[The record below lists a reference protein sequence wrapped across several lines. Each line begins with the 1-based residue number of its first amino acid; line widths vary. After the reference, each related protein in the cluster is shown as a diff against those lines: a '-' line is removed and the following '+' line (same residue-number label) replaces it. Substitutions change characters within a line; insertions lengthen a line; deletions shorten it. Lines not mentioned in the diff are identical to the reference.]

1 MSELIQKSKKDI
13 FHFKQFSINQESCSM
28 KVGTDGVLLGA
39 WVDVRIAKSILDIG
53 TGSGLIAMMLAQR
66 SNALIE
72 AVEIDEAAWKQAAQN
87 FELTKW
93 GDRMSAFHSSVQDFS
108 RSSQNKYDLI
118 VSNPPFFSGGAFSSN
133 QDRAS
138 VRHTIKLPNGDLLSA
153 ARNLLAKEGRFCVI
167 LPVMEGLRFKEMA
180 INYGLYC
187 SKITEV
193 KPFPEKAANRVLIQF
208 EKTQK
213 GIFEDSFVVWEKEQQ
228 YSTDFVDLTSA
239 FYLHF

>member
-1 MSELIQKSKKDI
+1 MSGLIQKSKKDT

-28 KVGTDGVLLGA
+28 KVGTDGILLGA
-39 WVDVRIAKSILDIG
+39 WVDISDANFILDIG

-66 SNALIE
+66 STASIE
-72 AVEIDEAAWKQAAQN
+72 AIEIDEAARKQAAQN

-93 GDRMSAFHSSVQDFS
+93 GDRLSALHTSVQDFAKT
-108 RSSQNKYDLI
+108 SQNKYDLI

-133 QDRAS
+133 QDRAN

-153 ARNLLAKEGRFCVI
+153 ARNLLSKKGRFCVI

-180 INYGLYC
+180 MNYGLYC
-187 SKITEV
+187 SRITEV
-193 KPFPEKAANRVLIQF
+193 RPFPEKAANRVLIQF
-208 EKTQK
+208 EKIQK
-213 GIFEDSFVVWEKEQQ
+213 ELIEDSFVVWEKEQK
-228 YSTDFVDLTSA
+228 YSTDFVDLTSE

>member
-39 WVDVRIAKSILDIG
+39 WVDISNTNSILDIG

-72 AVEIDEAAWKQAAQN
+72 AVEIDDEAWKQAAQN

-93 GDRMSAFHSSVQDFS
+93 RDRMSALHTSVQDFA
-108 RSSQNKYDLI
+108 RTSQNKYELI

-133 QDRAS
+133 QDRAN
-138 VRHTIKLPNGDLLSA
+138 VRHTIKLPNGDLLNA

-180 INYGLYC
+180 MNYGLYC
-187 SKITEV
+187 NRITEV
-193 KPFPEKAANRVLIQF
+193 KPFPEKTANRVLIQF
-208 EKTQK
+208 EKMQK
-213 GIFEDSFVVWEKEQQ
+213 ELIEDSFVVWEKEQQ